1 MILTILIMQ
10 LKKANKEK
18 ERDFNLEKMI
28 FINTD
33 KKLELIVKTLNLNIS
48 IEEHNRLVF
57 ELYEH
62 IEHTRSL
69 SFRNGYEQGV
79 YDEKIRVLSE

>member
-1 MILTILIMQ
+1 MKPIVDRGRG
-10 LKKANKEK
+10 EK
-18 ERDFNLEKMI
+18 VI

-33 KKLELIVKTLNLNIS
+33 KKLDLIVKTLKLNIN
-48 IEEHNRLVF
+48 IEDHDRLVF